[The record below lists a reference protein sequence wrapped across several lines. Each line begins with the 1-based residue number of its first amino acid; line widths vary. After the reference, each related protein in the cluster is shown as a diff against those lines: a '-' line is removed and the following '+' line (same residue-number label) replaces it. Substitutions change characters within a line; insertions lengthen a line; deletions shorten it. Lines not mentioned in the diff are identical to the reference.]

1 MMSDVWLCG
10 KQGGRSNKLSFM
22 MLERGPWAF
31 FQGISKFIR
40 ASVVGASPGK
50 KLLAAASSRISERVA
65 VLVDLRERLAK
76 ITGQVEWFMYFI
88 IIDYLGF

>member
-31 FQGISKFIR
+31 FQGISKFIQ
-40 ASVVGASPGK
+40 ACVVGASPGK
-50 KLLAAASSRISERVA
+50 KLLAAASSCNIGREAEEGFTIVA
-65 VLVDLRERLAK
+65 SK
-76 ITGQVEWFMYFI
+76 C
-88 IIDYLGF
+88 